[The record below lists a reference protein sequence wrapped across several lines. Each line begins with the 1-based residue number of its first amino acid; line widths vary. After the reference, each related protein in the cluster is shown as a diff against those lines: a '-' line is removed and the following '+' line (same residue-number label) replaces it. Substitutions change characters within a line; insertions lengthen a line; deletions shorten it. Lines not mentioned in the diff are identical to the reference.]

1 MQRAIEQRGIPTV
14 SITVALDVTEHI
26 KPPRAVFV
34 PFMMG
39 HHFGV
44 PFHKQLQRRIILEA
58 LDFLTTAQKSGEVKM
73 LPFTWAEARREAIE
87 IERKYGLRIDQSLTK
102 L

>member
-1 MQRAIEQRGIPTV
+1 MQRAIEQRGVPTV
-14 SITVALDVTEHI
+14 SITVARDITEHA

-44 PFHKQLQRRIILEA
+44 PFHSELQRRIILEA
-58 LDFLTTAQKSGEVKM
+58 LGRLEQAEASGDIHD
-73 LPFTWAEARREAIE
+73 LPMTWAQARREGIE
-87 IERKYGLRIDQSLTK
+87 IERSMGLRP
-102 L
+102 

>member
-1 MQRAIEQRGIPTV
+1 VQRAIEQRGVPTV
-14 SITVALDVTEHI
+14 SITVARDITKHA

-44 PFHKQLQRRIILEA
+44 PFHTELQRRIILEA
-58 LDFLTTAQKSGEVKM
+58 LDRLEQAEASGDIHD
-73 LPFTWAEARREAIE
+73 LPMTWAQARREGIE
-87 IERKYGLRIDQSLTK
+87 IERSMGLRP
-102 L
+102 

>member
-1 MQRAIEQRGIPTV
+1 VQRAIEQRGVPTV
-14 SITVALDVTEHI
+14 SITVARDITEHA

-44 PFHKQLQRRIILEA
+44 PFHSELQRRIVLEA
-58 LDFLTTAQKSGEVKM
+58 LGRLEQAEASGDIHD
-73 LPFTWAEARREAIE
+73 LPMTWAQARREGIG
-87 IERKYGLRIDQSLTK
+87 IERSMGLLP
-102 L
+102 

>member
-1 MQRAIEQRGIPTV
+1 MQRAIERRGVPTV
-14 SITVALDVTEHI
+14 SVTVARDVTEHI

-44 PFHKQLQRRIILEA
+44 PFHRDLQRRIILEA
-58 LDFLTTAQKSGEVKM
+58 LGRLTAAERSGDIADIPV
-73 LPFTWAEARREAIE
+73 TWAQARREGVAIE
-87 IERKYGLRIDQSLTK
+87 RAMGLRG
-102 L
+102 